1 MEFLWKQPV
10 KNLELD
16 ADAFEDL
23 AWWIENDR
31 KKALKIIKLIREVQR
46 NPFEGTGQPEALKH
60 DLSGCWSRRIDQEHR
75 LIYEVL
81 DDKIRILACRFHY

>member
-1 MEFLWKQPV
+1 LEF
-10 KNLELD
+10 D

-81 DDKIRILACRFHY
+81 DDKIRNLACRFHY